1 MKNRLAFFNLILR
14 KGFKMKDDLDI
25 VKLSKLLEDLNV
37 IKCHILG
44 LSLYDKNF
52 NKNFISEQL
61 QAIINYLESVN
72 K

>member
-1 MKNRLAFFNLILR
+1 
-14 KGFKMKDDLDI
+14 MKDDLDI